1 MRTTRFDRTTPPR
14 SPNYRSRSP
23 PRSRTR
29 RRNSI
34 VNKQS
39 DYSSHSFYK
48 GDKVEAKCDGWTK
61 YFEGRIT
68 QVNRDDTYDIKFD
81 DGERKRGVLKN
92 KIRLIR
98 RKTKTNRR
106 NRREYSSESNEDL
119 DSEMRI
125 ILCFQMVKKFM
136 F

>member
-1 MRTTRFDRTTPPR
+1 M
-14 SPNYRSRSP
+14 
-23 PRSRTR
+23 
-29 RRNSI
+29 
-34 VNKQS
+34 
-39 DYSSHSFYK
+39 
-48 GDKVEAKCDGWTK
+48 EAKCDGWTK

-119 DSEMRI
+119 DSENENNSMFSNGEKVYVLESPQEKN
-125 ILCFQMVKKFM
+125 ILL
-136 F
+136 